1 MDEDAY
7 LKNKKRYYVLY
18 AGIIIQFCAGTLY
31 MWSVYKEPV
40 AAYLSWDPASSAL
53 TSSFMLAS
61 FVGGI
66 IIGGRI
72 MDKIGPRKI
81 CVIGSLM
88 LSFGILASSLV
99 TSGFPQMIYIT
110 YGIIGGIGVGIVYT
124 CTVSPIQKWFFDK
137 KGFATGLLVGAFG
150 LSLVLFAPLANLL
163 LSVVNVPYTF
173 LIFGVAFL
181 IVCVPASLFIVSPPA
196 GYVIPKTSV
205 AATQKQYAPKEMLR
219 TKAFYLIMVSMFFIV
234 SAYFVLN
241 PQFISLGEHKGL
253 EHNVAVMA
261 VMITGLCSA
270 GGRITISWMSDI
282 TGRISGLLVIFA
294 LTLTGVVLLMFAQGA
309 LYIVCLA
316 LIAFGYGGVAGMYAV
331 MTSDNFGTK
340 NMGSNYGLVLVG
352 FGASALMFPF
362 LSAKFPLTES
372 NVVFIVCAVACVAT
386 LVCVLL
392 LSKYA
397 IADYKIRRSQT

>member
-7 LKNKKRYYVLY
+7 LKNKKRYYVLF

-31 MWSVYKEPV
+31 MWSVYKDPV
-40 AAYLSWDPASSAL
+40 AAHLSWDPASSAL
-53 TSSFMLAS
+53 TASFMLAS

-88 LSFGILASSLV
+88 LSVGILASSLV
-99 TSGFPQMIYIT
+99 TSELPQMIYVT
-110 YGIIGGIGVGIVYT
+110 YGIMGGIGVGIVYT

-150 LSLVLFAPLANLL
+150 FSLVVFAFIANKLL
-163 LSVVNVPYTF
+163 LMTDVPTTF
-173 LIFGVAFL
+173 LIFGAAFM
-181 IVCVPASLFIVSPPA
+181 IICVPASLFIVSPPA

-205 AATQKQYAPKEMLR
+205 AATQKQYAPKEMLK
-219 TKAFYLIMVSMFFIV
+219 TKAFYLITVSMFFIV

-241 PQFISLGEHKGL
+241 PQFISLGTERGL
-253 EHNVAVMA
+253 TKEVALLA
-261 VMITGLCSA
+261 VMITGICSA
-270 GGRITISWMSDI
+270 GGRVAISWMSDI
-282 TGRISGLLVIFA
+282 TGRIPGLLVIFV
-294 LTLTGVVLLMFAQGA
+294 LTLSGVILLMFAQGA

-352 FGASALMFPF
+352 FGASALMFPL
-362 LSAKFPLTES
+362 LSAKFPLTET
-372 NVVFIVCAVACVAT
+372 NTVFIVCAAACVAT
-386 LVCVLL
+386 LVCILL

-397 IADYKIRRSQT
+397 VANYKMRRPQT